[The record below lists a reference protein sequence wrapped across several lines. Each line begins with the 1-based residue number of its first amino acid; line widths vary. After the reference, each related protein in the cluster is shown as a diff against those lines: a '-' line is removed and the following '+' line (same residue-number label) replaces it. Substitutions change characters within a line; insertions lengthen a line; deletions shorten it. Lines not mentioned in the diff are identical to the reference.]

1 MKNDRKIH
9 ESRMSGAAWI
19 LEIAKRDGIEK
30 AEEELKR
37 RGAVFVPLEIPT
49 KVLDEFSEKVKWNT
63 IDTVMLL
70 SASTLHDEFGF
81 GHDRLARFLDRFI
94 KKSEC
99 LGDPDCVKWNDY
111 IEMMK
116 EEVGIEFT
124 IRENKEDIKA

>member
-19 LEIAKRDGIEK
+19 LEIAKRDGIDK

-49 KVLDEFSEKVKWNT
+49 KILDEFSEKVKWNA
-63 IDTVMLL
+63 IDTIVLL
-70 SASTLHDEFGF
+70 SCATLRDEFGF
-81 GHDRLARFLDRFI
+81 GHDRLVRFMDRFTE
-94 KKSEC
+94 KAEC
-99 LGDPDCVKWNDY
+99 LSEPDCVKWNDY

-124 IRENKEDIKA
+124 IRENKEDLKV